1 MPVKIKIEVLE
12 VLNNGK
18 CSIGQVKG
26 DTYDYPTDRG
36 KLCPSSFHVLYPWL
50 LVMQSGGRFSFFAED
65 DSITIG
71 CPDHTHQVVYK
82 ITRTIVPE

>member
-26 DTYDYPTDRG
+26 DTYDYPADRG

-50 LVMQSGGRFSFFAED
+50 LVMQSGGRFSFFNED

-82 ITRTIVPE
+82 ITRITIPE

>member
-1 MPVKIKIEVLE
+1 MPMKIKIEVVD

-18 CSIGQVKG
+18 CSMGQIKG
-26 DTYDYPTDRG
+26 DAYNYPEDRG
-36 KLCPSSFHVLYPWL
+36 KMCPSSFHVLYPWL
-50 LVMQSGGRFSFFAED
+50 LVMQSGGRFSWFEED

-82 ITRTIVPE
+82 ITRTITDE